1 MRLFEQ
7 KNGRSKRRCH
17 LRCREGNLK
26 IYNKIKYLSI
36 FCGWWL
42 ASLTVPALAQT
53 FLPPLQVAQA
63 ADSSRDALFG
73 LDKPAGATPAATGS
87 GWRGIVQAEAA
98 RNYQDPQHWSKARL
112 RFELNWQGQLSENV
126 KWKIGGRAD
135 YDAAYDRSSFYPG
148 PVRDDQRY
156 EFMLRENYLDIGVGD
171 WDFRLGR
178 QHIVWGEM
186 VGLFF
191 ADVVSAKDMR
201 EFLLPEFDQLRIP
214 QWAALAS
221 YTKNNTHLSLL
232 WVPVPSVDNIGKPGA
247 DFYPHPL
254 PVPAVYLGEQ
264 KPSRKLENTNYGI
277 RLSHLTKGWDLS
289 AFYYH
294 SVDAQPTFYRTAL
307 PAGPGPFAFQARH
320 DKINQYGGTV
330 SKDLGNTVLKGELV
344 YTQGRQYNTLT
355 RVTQPDGLVK
365 QNTLDYALG
374 LDFTFGADTRLNL
387 QAFQRVFFAHDADII
402 PDKYESGASIFLSS
416 KFARNI
422 EAQTLLVHS
431 LNRRDW
437 MLRPR
442 VSWAFEKNWRLAV
455 GADIFYGPV
464 TGYFGRYNN
473 ADRLYAEVRY
483 SF

>member
-1 MRLFEQ
+1 M
-7 KNGRSKRRCH
+7 GH
-17 LRCREGNLK
+17 V
-26 IYNKIKYLSI
+26 
-36 FCGWWL
+36 WPV
-42 ASLTVPALAQT
+42 AAQE
-53 FLPPLQVAQA
+53 FLPPIYVSQA
-63 ADSSRDALFG
+63 AESARDALFG
-73 LDKPAGATPAATGS
+73 LEKREDKTVAEKSAATS
-87 GWRGIVQAEAA
+87 SAWRGFAQVEGA
-98 RNYQDPQHWSKARL
+98 RSYQSPTHWSKGRL
-112 RFELNWQGQLSENV
+112 RFELNRQGQISESV

-135 YDAAYDRSSFYPG
+135 YDAAYDRSNFYPG

-156 EFMLRENYLDIGVGD
+156 EFTLRENYVDIGAGD

-221 YTKNNTHLSLL
+221 YTRSNSHLDLL
-232 WVPVPSVDNIGKPGA
+232 WVPVPTVDNIGKPGA

-254 PVPAVYLGEQ
+254 PVQAAYLGEQ
-264 KPSRKLENTNYGI
+264 KPTRKLGNTNYGA
-277 RLSHLTKGWDLS
+277 RFSHLTNGWDIS
-289 AFYYH
+289 GFYYH
-294 SVDAQPTFYRTAL
+294 SVDPAPTYYRVAL
-307 PAGPGPFAFQARH
+307 PAAVGAPFVFQAQH

-344 YTQGRQYNTLT
+344 YTQGRQYNTTT
-355 RVTQPDGLVK
+355 RLTQPNGLVK

-387 QAFQRVFFAHDADII
+387 QVFQRVFFAHDPDII
-402 PDKYESGASIFLSS
+402 PDRYESGASIFLST
-416 KFARNI
+416 KFARNV
-422 EAQTLLVHS
+422 EAQTLMVHS

-455 GADIFYGPV
+455 GADIFSGPL
-464 TGYFGRYNN
+464 TGLFGRFGH
-473 ADRLYAEVRY
+473 ADRVYAEIRY